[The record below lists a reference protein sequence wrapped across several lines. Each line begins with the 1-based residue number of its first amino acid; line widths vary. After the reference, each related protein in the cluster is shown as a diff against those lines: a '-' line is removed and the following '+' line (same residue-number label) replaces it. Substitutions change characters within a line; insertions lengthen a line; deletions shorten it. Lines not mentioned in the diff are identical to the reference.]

1 MAFNLFGFQ
10 FGKNSE
16 EKPLSFAP
24 PPLDDGASFV
34 EAGGLQGYYIDL
46 DGTLRSDS
54 DLMRKYRE
62 MSLHAEV
69 DMAIN
74 SVVNDFLTV
83 DAKGTF
89 VKLNTDKVNLPYP
102 IRKIIIEEFENV
114 LRLLD
119 FNRKGHEIIR
129 RWYVD
134 GKLYYHQILHDDPK
148 MGIRELRQIDPL
160 KIKKIKEVVKK
171 TRLNNV
177 DMINDYVEYYVYT
190 PYEKTN
196 TYTNSYE
203 TVQGLRIAADA
214 INYCH
219 SGLYDSVSRRVVSH
233 LHKAIKPLNQLRM
246 VEDATVIYRWSRAPE
261 RRVFYIDVGSLPKVK
276 AEQYLR
282 DQMNRYRNKIV
293 YDAGTGEVR
302 DDKKHMSMLED
313 FWLPRR
319 EGGKGTEIST
329 LPGGQNLGEMADV
342 EYFQKK
348 LYMSLNIPIT
358 RMQAD
363 NGFNMGRASEITR
376 DELKF
381 AKFIDRMRVKFAELF
396 LNSVKT
402 QLLAKQVMNES
413 DWKDI
418 EQDLKVEFST
428 DSYFAESKQSELLKD
443 RIGILR
449 EVADYSGKY
458 FSDKWI
464 RKNILRQ
471 TDDEIE
477 EIDRE
482 IEEEKAIQTAEI
494 EAQSAQQQAEAQM
507 EAQAQAEA
515 GGGEVAPSAENA
527 SATSPQ
533 QVEEQPISKNIYDVS
548 DLL

>member
-1 MAFNLFGFQ
+1 
-10 FGKNSE
+10 
-16 EKPLSFAP
+16 
-24 PPLDDGASFV
+24 
-34 EAGGLQGYYIDL
+34 
-46 DGTLRSDS
+46 
-54 DLMRKYRE
+54 
-62 MSLHAEV
+62 
-69 DMAIN
+69 
-74 SVVNDFLTV
+74 
-83 DAKGTF
+83 
-89 VKLNTDKVNLPYP
+89 
-102 IRKIIIEEFENV
+102 
-114 LRLLD
+114 
-119 FNRKGHEIIR
+119 
-129 RWYVD
+129 
-134 GKLYYHQILHDDPK
+134 
-148 MGIRELRQIDPL
+148 
-160 KIKKIKEVVKK
+160 
-171 TRLNNV
+171 
-177 DMINDYVEYYVYT
+177 
-190 PYEKTN
+190 
-196 TYTNSYE
+196 
-203 TVQGLRIAADA
+203 
-214 INYCH
+214 
-219 SGLYDSVSRRVVSH
+219 
-233 LHKAIKPLNQLRM
+233 M

>member
-1 MAFNLFGFQ
+1 
-10 FGKNSE
+10 
-16 EKPLSFAP
+16 
-24 PPLDDGASFV
+24 
-34 EAGGLQGYYIDL
+34 
-46 DGTLRSDS
+46 
-54 DLMRKYRE
+54 MRQ
-62 MSLHAEV
+62 V
-69 DMAIN
+69 
-74 SVVNDFLTV
+74 
-83 DAKGTF
+83 
-89 VKLNTDKVNLPYP
+89 
-102 IRKIIIEEFENV
+102 
-114 LRLLD
+114 
-119 FNRKGHEIIR
+119 
-129 RWYVD
+129 
-134 GKLYYHQILHDDPK
+134 
-148 MGIRELRQIDPL
+148 DPL
-160 KIKKIKEVVKK
+160 RIKKVKEVTKK

-177 DMINDYVEYYVYT
+177 DMITDFEEYYVYT
-190 PYEKTN
+190 PQEKTN
-196 TYTNSYE
+196 SYTNSYE
-203 TVQGLRIAADA
+203 TTQGLRISPDA
-214 INYCH
+214 INYVH
-219 SGLYDSVSRRVVSH
+219 SGLYDSVSRRIVSH

-246 VEDATVIYRWSRAPE
+246 IEDATVIYRVSRAPE

-293 YDAGTGEVR
+293 YDAGTGEMR

-348 LYMSLNIPIT
+348 LYMALNIPIT

-363 NGFNMGRASEITR
+363 NGFNMGRSSEITR

-381 AKFIDRMRVKFAELF
+381 SKFIDRMRMKFAELF
-396 LNSVKT
+396 TNFLRT
-402 QLLAKQVMNES
+402 QLLAKGVMNDA
-413 DWKDI
+413 DWKSI

-428 DSYFAESKQSELLKD
+428 DSYFAESKQTELIKE
-443 RIGILR
+443 RMGVLR
-449 EVADYSGKY
+449 EVADYSGKF

-477 EIDRE
+477 QIDRE

-494 EAQSAQQQAEAQM
+494 EAQATQQQVEAAAEAEM
-507 EAQAQAEA
+507 AAQS
-515 GGGEVAPSAENA
+515 GGGEVAP
-527 SATSPQ
+527 TSEVQ
-533 QVEEQPISKNIYDVS
+533 STSEQKQAEQPQSRNIYDVS